1 MRTLTLLVA
10 ILLLVTACAATP
22 SPSPAASGHVQH
34 DPQIE
39 RVKAALGDAFD
50 MTFEPAGPHHE
61 IGRAPDGVEVDL
73 VGVPV
78 EEVVLSIPRNEP
90 ELGIRYLPHLRELLR
105 GPAPLWAWM
114 EDGLTCRRLERAACQ
129 PEVSQGNLTAR
140 FTEGDLTYIVLVIAR
155 RQG

>member
-10 ILLLVTACAATP
+10 LLLTACAATP
-22 SPSPAASGHVQH
+22 SPTPAASAHAQH

-39 RVKAALGDAFD
+39 RVKSALGDAFD

-61 IGRAPDGVEVDL
+61 VGRAPDAVELDL
-73 VGVPV
+73 VGVPI

-90 ELGIRYLPHLRELLR
+90 ELGIGYLPHLRELLR
-105 GPAPLWAWM
+105 GPAPVWAWM
-114 EDGLTCRRLERAACQ
+114 EEGLTCRRAEPAVCG
-129 PEVSQGNLTAR
+129 PEISRGNLTAR
-140 FTEGDLTYIVLVIAR
+140 FTEEDRTYIVLVIAR

>member
-10 ILLLVTACAATP
+10 LLLTACAATP
-22 SPSPAASGHVQH
+22 SPSPAASAHAQH

-39 RVKAALGDAFD
+39 RAKAALGDAFD

-61 IGRAPDGVEVDL
+61 IGRAPDAVELDL
-73 VGVPV
+73 VGVPI

-90 ELGIRYLPHLRELLR
+90 ERGIRYLPHLRELLR

-114 EDGLTCRRLERAACQ
+114 EDGLTCRRDEPAVCA
-129 PEVSQGNLTAR
+129 PEIARGNLTAR
-140 FTEGDLTYIVLVIAR
+140 FTEEDRTYIVLVIAR